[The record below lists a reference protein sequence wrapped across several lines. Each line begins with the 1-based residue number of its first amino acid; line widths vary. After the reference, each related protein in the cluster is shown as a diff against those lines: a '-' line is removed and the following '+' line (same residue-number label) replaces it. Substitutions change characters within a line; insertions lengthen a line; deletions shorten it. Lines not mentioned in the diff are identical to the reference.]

1 MNLAVLRHHHTA
13 VPLKFDIPH
22 RRSFRKKRG
31 TAPPCLLS
39 IPRFRKRW
47 PRKPKEDTR
56 VQDQGNVDPQDQP
69 RRHYRGFAIA
79 VGCLM
84 FLLGATALTGWLLQI
99 EIVISLV
106 PGFPSMA
113 FNTALCFVLSGVGLA
128 ASTLAARR
136 FRATAAITAGLAAAI
151 AAARLVEIVMIGRT
165 FHNVDVL
172 ISRFLVSPD
181 FIAEIGGG
189 MGPNTALVF
198 LIANL
203 SLLLSLQVERSRSQ
217 VVQELTSY
225 VVITLGMIALASYVT
240 DAEQGYRWGPYAAMA
255 LHTAVGMVI
264 FGSGLLAR
272 SWWMQPANRAQIPLW
287 IPAAVCFTGL
297 LVDLYTPLGVANGIL
312 YVPLVLTALWFGNRN
327 APLFFA
333 FACTVLLMLGFFAV
347 KHDEAG
353 FWQEIANRTI
363 TAATLWL
370 IALFVFYFMRNNYNL
385 ESERVRFGA
394 LVRGTPDAV
403 VVIDERG
410 KIKNFNPAA
419 ESMFG
424 YSPQETIG
432 KNIKMLMPEP
442 YHSEHDGYLAHYR
455 QTGEERIIGTTRM
468 VSGRRK
474 NGIVFPIDVSIS
486 AVVTGHTKTFVGIV
500 RDISE
505 RVRQEE
511 RMKTTLSQLEAYTAE
526 LERSNHDLDEFAYI
540 ASHDLKEPLRGLH
553 NHSRFLLEDYEDKLD
568 ADGVRRLNRLV
579 RLSQRME
586 KLVNEL
592 LYFSRL
598 GRQQLAVKRTDIG
611 LIVKDVVATMELLL
625 EERHAKVIIDGRL
638 PEVVC
643 DAPRLTE
650 VFRNLITNAVKYN
663 DKPAPLVSIGYLDR
677 FVGKDGTVARN
688 VFFVKDNGKGIPQE
702 FHEDIFRIFK
712 RLEKSQDSDDGTGAG
727 LTFVRKIIARHNGDI
742 WLESEVGTGTTFYF
756 TLGKK
761 REGQN
766 AAA

>member
-1 MNLAVLRHHHTA
+1 M
-13 VPLKFDIPH
+13 
-22 RRSFRKKRG
+22 
-31 TAPPCLLS
+31 
-39 IPRFRKRW
+39 
-47 PRKPKEDTR
+47 
-56 VQDQGNVDPQDQP
+56 QDKANVDLQDE
-69 RRHYRGFAIA
+69 RRRQRYRGFAIA

-84 FLLGATALTGWLLQI
+84 FLLGMSALAGWLLQI
-99 EIVISLV
+99 EAIISLV

-113 FNTALCFVLSGVGLA
+113 FNTALCFVLSGLGLA

-136 FRATAAITAGLAAAI
+136 FLLAATIMTGFAAAI
-151 AAARLVEIVMIGRT
+151 AAARLVEIVTIGRT
-165 FHNVDVL
+165 FHNIDLL
-172 ISRFLVSPD
+172 ISRFVIPPD
-181 FIAEIGGG
+181 FIAQIGGG

-203 SLLLSLQVERSRSQ
+203 SLLLSLHVERKSQ

-240 DAEQGYRWGPYAAMA
+240 DAEQGYRWGSYAAMA
-255 LHTAVGMVI
+255 LHTAVGIVI

-347 KHDEAG
+347 RHDEAA

-370 IALFVFYFMRNNYNL
+370 IASLVFYFMRNNHNL
-385 ESERVRFGA
+385 ETERVRFGA

-403 VVIDERG
+403 IVIDESG
-410 KIKNFNPAA
+410 AIKSFNPAA

-432 KNIKMLMPEP
+432 RNIKMLMPEP

-455 QTGEERIIGTTRM
+455 KTGEERIIGTTRM

-486 AVVTGHTKTFVGIV
+486 AVSTGDAKIFVGIV

-505 RVRQEE
+505 RARQEE
-511 RMKTTLSQLEAYTAE
+511 RMKTTLAQLEAYTAE

-568 ADGVRRLNRLV
+568 DDGVRRLNRLV

-586 KLVNEL
+586 KLVNDL

-598 GRQQLAVKRTDIG
+598 GRQQLAVKRSDIG

-625 EERHAKVIIDGRL
+625 EERHAKVIIDGQL
-638 PEVVC
+638 PDVVC

-650 VFRNLITNAVKYN
+650 VFRNLITNAIKYN
-663 DKPAPLVSIGYLDR
+663 DKPAPLVSIGYLER
-677 FVGKDGTVARN
+677 YVGQNGTVARN
-688 VFFVKDNGKGIPQE
+688 VFFVRDNGKGIPQE

>member
-1 MNLAVLRHHHTA
+1 M
-13 VPLKFDIPH
+13 
-22 RRSFRKKRG
+22 
-31 TAPPCLLS
+31 
-39 IPRFRKRW
+39 
-47 PRKPKEDTR
+47 
-56 VQDQGNVDPQDQP
+56 QDKGNVDLQDQ
-69 RRHYRGFAIA
+69 RRRRRYRGFAIA

-84 FLLGATALTGWLLQI
+84 FLLGMSALVGWLLQI
-99 EIVISLV
+99 EVIISLV

-113 FNTALCFVLSGVGLA
+113 FNTALCFVLSGLGLA

-136 FRATAAITAGLAAAI
+136 FLIAATIMSGFAAAI
-151 AAARLVEIVMIGRT
+151 AAARLVEVVTIGRT
-165 FHNVDVL
+165 FHNIDLL
-172 ISRFLVSPD
+172 ISRFVIPPD
-181 FIAEIGGG
+181 FIAQIGGG

-203 SLLLSLQVERSRSQ
+203 SLLLSLHIEGKSQ

-240 DAEQGYRWGPYAAMA
+240 DAEQGYRWGSYAAMA

-347 KHDEAG
+347 RHDEAA

-370 IALFVFYFMRNNYNL
+370 IAILVFYFMRNNHNL
-385 ESERVRFGA
+385 ETERVRFGA

-403 VVIDERG
+403 IVIDEGGTIRSY
-410 KIKNFNPAA
+410 NPAA

-432 KNIKMLMPEP
+432 RNIKMLMPEP

-455 QTGEERIIGTTRM
+455 KTGEERIIGTTRM

-486 AVVTGHTKTFVGIV
+486 AVATGDAKIFVGIV

-505 RVRQEE
+505 RARQEE
-511 RMKTTLSQLEAYTAE
+511 RMKTTLAQLEAYTAE

-568 ADGVRRLNRLV
+568 DDGVRRLNRLV

-586 KLVNEL
+586 KLVNDL

-598 GRQQLAVKRTDIG
+598 GRQQLAVKRSDIG

-625 EERHAKVIIDGRL
+625 EERHAKVVIDGQL
-638 PEVVC
+638 PDVVC

-650 VFRNLITNAVKYN
+650 VFRNLITNAIKYN
-663 DKPAPLVSIGYLDR
+663 DKPAPLVSIGYLER
-677 FVGKDGTVARN
+677 YVGKDGTVARN
-688 VFFVKDNGKGIPQE
+688 VFFVRDNGKGIPQE

>member
-1 MNLAVLRHHHTA
+1 M
-13 VPLKFDIPH
+13 
-22 RRSFRKKRG
+22 
-31 TAPPCLLS
+31 
-39 IPRFRKRW
+39 
-47 PRKPKEDTR
+47 
-56 VQDQGNVDPQDQP
+56 QDKGNVDLQDQ
-69 RRHYRGFAIA
+69 RRRRRYRGFAIA

-84 FLLGATALTGWLLQI
+84 FLLGTSALAGWLLQI
-99 EIVISLV
+99 EAIISLV

-113 FNTALCFVLSGVGLA
+113 FNTALCFVLSGLGLA
-128 ASTLAARR
+128 ASTLAGRR
-136 FRATAAITAGLAAAI
+136 FLIAATIMTGFAAAI
-151 AAARLVEIVMIGRT
+151 AAARLVEIVTIGRT
-165 FHNVDVL
+165 FHNIDLL
-172 ISRFLVSPD
+172 INRFVVPPD
-181 FIAEIGGG
+181 FIAQIGGG

-203 SLLLSLQVERSRSQ
+203 SLLLSIHVERKSQ

-240 DAEQGYRWGPYAAMA
+240 DAEQGYRWGSYAAMA

-347 KHDEAG
+347 RHDEAA

-370 IALFVFYFMRNNYNL
+370 IAILVFYFMRNNHNL
-385 ESERVRFGA
+385 ETERVRFGA

-403 VVIDERG
+403 IVIDESGTIRS
-410 KIKNFNPAA
+410 FNPAA

-424 YSPQETIG
+424 YSLQETIG
-432 KNIKMLMPEP
+432 RNIKMLMPEP

-455 QTGEERIIGTTRM
+455 KTGEERIIGTTRM

-486 AVVTGHTKTFVGIV
+486 AVSTGDAKIFVGIV

-505 RVRQEE
+505 RARQEE
-511 RMKTTLSQLEAYTAE
+511 RMKTTLAQLEAYTAE

-568 ADGVRRLNRLV
+568 DDGVRRLNRLV

-586 KLVNEL
+586 KLVNDL

-598 GRQQLAVKRTDIG
+598 GRQQLAVKRSDIG

-625 EERHAKVIIDGRL
+625 EERHAKVIIDGQL
-638 PEVVC
+638 PDVVC

-650 VFRNLITNAVKYN
+650 VFRNLITNAIKYN
-663 DKPAPLVSIGYLDR
+663 DKPAPLVSIGYLER
-677 FVGKDGTVARN
+677 YVGQDGTVARN
-688 VFFVKDNGKGIPQE
+688 VFFVRDNGKGIPQE

>member
-1 MNLAVLRHHHTA
+1 M
-13 VPLKFDIPH
+13 
-22 RRSFRKKRG
+22 
-31 TAPPCLLS
+31 
-39 IPRFRKRW
+39 
-47 PRKPKEDTR
+47 
-56 VQDQGNVDPQDQP
+56 QDQGNVDLQDQS
-69 RRHYRGFAIA
+69 RQHYRAFAIA

-84 FLLGATALTGWLLQI
+84 LLLGATALTGWLLQA
-99 EIVISLV
+99 EIVISLF

-113 FNTALCFVLSGVGLA
+113 FNTALCFVLSGAGLV

-136 FRATAAITAGLAAAI
+136 FRIMAAITMGLAAAI
-151 AAARLVEIVMIGRT
+151 AAARLVEIVTIGRS

-181 FIAEIGGG
+181 FLAEIGGG

-203 SLLLSLQVERSRSQ
+203 SLLLAPGGEVEKPGGAGID
-217 VVQELTSY
+217 ELCRYHARHDRAGQLCHRCRTG
-225 VVITLGMIALASYVT
+225 LPL
-240 DAEQGYRWGPYAAMA
+240 GPYAAMA

-347 KHDEAG
+347 RHNEAA
-353 FWQEIANRTI
+353 FWQEIANRAI

-370 IALFVFYFMRNNYNL
+370 IAILVFYSMRNNYNL
-385 ESERVRFGA
+385 ETERVRFGA

-410 KIKNFNPAA
+410 TIRNFNPAA
-419 ESMFG
+419 EAMFG

-474 NGIVFPIDVSIS
+474 NGIVFPIDLSIS
-486 AVVTGHTKTFVGIV
+486 AVVTGHTRTFVGIV

-540 ASHDLKEPLRGLH
+540 ASHDLKEPLRLH
-553 NHSRFLLEDYEDKLD
+553 NHSASCWRIMKT
-568 ADGVRRLNRLV
+568 
-579 RLSQRME
+579 SSM
-586 KLVNEL
+586 
-592 LYFSRL
+592 
-598 GRQQLAVKRTDIG
+598 RT
-611 LIVKDVVATMELLL
+611 A
-625 EERHAKVIIDGRL
+625 
-638 PEVVC
+638 C
-643 DAPRLTE
+643 
-650 VFRNLITNAVKYN
+650 
-663 DKPAPLVSIGYLDR
+663 
-677 FVGKDGTVARN
+677 
-688 VFFVKDNGKGIPQE
+688 
-702 FHEDIFRIFK
+702 
-712 RLEKSQDSDDGTGAG
+712 AG
-727 LTFVRKIIARHNGDI
+727 
-742 WLESEVGTGTTFYF
+742 
-756 TLGKK
+756 
-761 REGQN
+761 
-766 AAA
+766 

>member
-1 MNLAVLRHHHTA
+1 M
-13 VPLKFDIPH
+13 
-22 RRSFRKKRG
+22 
-31 TAPPCLLS
+31 
-39 IPRFRKRW
+39 
-47 PRKPKEDTR
+47 
-56 VQDQGNVDPQDQP
+56 QDKANVDLQDE
-69 RRHYRGFAIA
+69 RRRQRYRGFAIA

-84 FLLGATALTGWLLQI
+84 FLLGMSALAGWLLQI
-99 EIVISLV
+99 EAIISLV

-113 FNTALCFVLSGVGLA
+113 FNTALCFVLSGLGLA

-136 FRATAAITAGLAAAI
+136 FLLAATIMTGFAAAI
-151 AAARLVEIVMIGRT
+151 AAARLVEIVTIGRT
-165 FHNVDVL
+165 FHNIDLL
-172 ISRFLVSPD
+172 ISRFVIPPD
-181 FIAEIGGG
+181 FIAQIGGG

-203 SLLLSLQVERSRSQ
+203 SLLLSLHVERKSQ

-240 DAEQGYRWGPYAAMA
+240 DAEQGYRWGSYAAMA
-255 LHTAVGMVI
+255 LHTAVGIVI

-347 KHDEAG
+347 RHDEAA

-370 IALFVFYFMRNNYNL
+370 IASLVFYFMRNNHNL
-385 ESERVRFGA
+385 ETERVRFGA

-403 VVIDERG
+403 IVIDESGAIRS
-410 KIKNFNPAA
+410 FNPAA

-432 KNIKMLMPEP
+432 RNIKMLMPEP

-455 QTGEERIIGTTRM
+455 KTGEERIIGTTRM

-486 AVVTGHTKTFVGIV
+486 AVSTGDAKIFVGIV

-505 RVRQEE
+505 RARQEE
-511 RMKTTLSQLEAYTAE
+511 RMKTTLAQLEAYTAE

-568 ADGVRRLNRLV
+568 DDGVRRLNRLV

-586 KLVNEL
+586 KLVNDL

-598 GRQQLAVKRTDIG
+598 GRQQLAVKRSDIG

-625 EERHAKVIIDGRL
+625 EERHAKVIIDGQL
-638 PEVVC
+638 PDVVC

-650 VFRNLITNAVKYN
+650 VFRNLITNAIKYN
-663 DKPAPLVSIGYLDR
+663 DKPAPLVSIGYLER
-677 FVGKDGTVARN
+677 YVGQNGTVARN
-688 VFFVKDNGKGIPQE
+688 VFFVRDNGKGIPQE

>member
-1 MNLAVLRHHHTA
+1 MDL
-13 VPLKFDIPH
+13 
-22 RRSFRKKRG
+22 
-31 TAPPCLLS
+31 
-39 IPRFRKRW
+39 
-47 PRKPKEDTR
+47 
-56 VQDQGNVDPQDQP
+56 QDQ
-69 RRHYRGFAIA
+69 RRRRRYRGFAIA

-84 FLLGATALTGWLLQI
+84 FLLGTSALAGWLLQI
-99 EIVISLV
+99 EAIISLV

-113 FNTALCFVLSGVGLA
+113 FNTALCFVLSGLGLA
-128 ASTLAARR
+128 ASTLAGRR
-136 FRATAAITAGLAAAI
+136 FLIAATIMTGFAAAI
-151 AAARLVEIVMIGRT
+151 AAARLVEIVTIGRT
-165 FHNVDVL
+165 FHNIDLL
-172 ISRFLVSPD
+172 INRFVVPPD
-181 FIAEIGGG
+181 FIAQIGGG

-203 SLLLSLQVERSRSQ
+203 SLLLSIHVERKSQ

-240 DAEQGYRWGPYAAMA
+240 DAEQGYRWGSYAAMA

-347 KHDEAG
+347 RHDEAA

-370 IALFVFYFMRNNYNL
+370 IAILVFYFMRNNHNL
-385 ESERVRFGA
+385 ETERVRFGA

-403 VVIDERG
+403 IVIDESGTIRS
-410 KIKNFNPAA
+410 FNPAA

-424 YSPQETIG
+424 YSLQETIG
-432 KNIKMLMPEP
+432 RNIKMLMPEP

-455 QTGEERIIGTTRM
+455 KTGEERIIGTTRM

-486 AVVTGHTKTFVGIV
+486 AVSTGDAKIFVGIV

-505 RVRQEE
+505 RARQEE
-511 RMKTTLSQLEAYTAE
+511 RMKTTLAQLEAYTAE

-568 ADGVRRLNRLV
+568 DDGVRRLNRLV

-586 KLVNEL
+586 KLVNDL

-598 GRQQLAVKRTDIG
+598 GRQQLAVKRSDIG

-625 EERHAKVIIDGRL
+625 EERHAKVIIDGQL
-638 PEVVC
+638 PDVVC

-650 VFRNLITNAVKYN
+650 VFRNLITNAIKYN
-663 DKPAPLVSIGYLDR
+663 DKPAPLVSIGYLER
-677 FVGKDGTVARN
+677 YVGQDGTVARN
-688 VFFVKDNGKGIPQE
+688 VFFVRDNGKGIPQE

>member
-1 MNLAVLRHHHTA
+1 MR
-13 VPLKFDIPH
+13 
-22 RRSFRKKRG
+22 
-31 TAPPCLLS
+31 
-39 IPRFRKRW
+39 
-47 PRKPKEDTR
+47 DTG
-56 VQDQGNVDPQDQP
+56 DVDPQDQ
-69 RRHYRGFAIA
+69 RRRRRYRAFAA
-79 VGCLM
+79 AAGCLM
-84 FLLGATALTGWLLQI
+84 LLLGLTALAGWLLQVEVI
-99 EIVISLV
+99 ISLV

-113 FNTALCFVLSGVGLA
+113 FNTALCFVFSGVGLA
-128 ASTLAARR
+128 ASTFTARR
-136 FRATAAITAGLAAAI
+136 FRVTATILAGVAAAI
-151 AAARLVEIVMIGRT
+151 AAARLAEIVTLGRN
-165 FHNVDVL
+165 FHNVDVFVT
-172 ISRFLVSPD
+172 RFLIPSD
-181 FIAEIGGG
+181 FMAQIGGG
-189 MGPNTALVF
+189 MGPNTSLIF

-203 SLLLSLQVERSRSQ
+203 SLLLSLNAERSESQ

-225 VVITLGMIALASYVT
+225 IVMTLGMIALAGYVT

-255 LHTAVGMVI
+255 LNTAFGMVI

-327 APLFFA
+327 APFLFA
-333 FACTVLLMLGFFAV
+333 FACTVLVMLGFFAV
-347 KHDEAG
+347 KHDDAT
-353 FWQEIANRTI
+353 FWQEIANRAI
-363 TAATLWL
+363 TVATLWL
-370 IALFVFYFMRNNYNL
+370 IAILVYYSMRNSHHL
-385 ESERVRFGA
+385 ENERVRFSA
-394 LVRGTPDAV
+394 LVRSTPDAV
-403 VVIDERG
+403 IVIDDQG
-410 KIKNFNPAA
+410 TISSFNAAA

-424 YSPQETIG
+424 YAPQETIG
-432 KNIKMLMPEP
+432 RNIKMLMPEP
-442 YHSEHDGYLAHYR
+442 YHSEHDGYLDHYR

-474 NGIVFPIDVSIS
+474 NGIVFPLDVSVS
-486 AVVTGHTKTFVGIV
+486 AVVTGRTKTFVGIV

-511 RMKTTLSQLEAYTAE
+511 RMKTTLAQLEAYTAD

-553 NHSRFLLEDYEDKLD
+553 NHSRFLLEDYEHKLD
-568 ADGVRRLNRLV
+568 ADGIRRLNRLV

-586 KLVNEL
+586 KLVNDL

-598 GRQQLAVKRTDIG
+598 GRQQLAVKRTDIN

-625 EERHAKVIIDGRL
+625 EERHAKIVIDGRL
-638 PEVVC
+638 PEVIC

-650 VFRNLITNAVKYN
+650 VFRNLFTNAVKYN
-663 DKPAPLVSIGYLDR
+663 DKTAPLITIGYLDR
-677 FVGKDGTVARN
+677 LVGNDGSVARN

-727 LTFVRKIIARHNGDI
+727 LTFVRKIIARHNGEI
-742 WLESEVGTGTTFYF
+742 WLESEVGIGTTFYF
-756 TLGKK
+756 TLGRK